1 MSENLDKLNMFY
13 KKLDPTVAGLVGAG
27 LGWMLSDTLV
37 DTPRGRWTPQQER
50 EWERVIE
57 QASKRSRDRKLLSLL
72 RRKDVDI
79 EKNLMP
85 SGKKV
90 GYIPKKTGSISDPA
104 KKRWTNP
111 EASAASKPTGRVRR
125 DAPVEPE
132 TTPDKMRPTMRAI
145 VGNRRDD
152 SKFPLIMSLAY
163 TSQNIKKD
171 LFSGSAKPAKDSTS
185 KLNSLSKKRM
195 FGLRPNRKKITRAMN
210 DRTDAQGSTGQRE
223 RQSDKDIEKDRLSI
237 PPRQGL
243 VFDPAKKRWTNPD
256 NVGKTVTEVQGRKR
270 IRGTG
275 TGVHEGAIATGKV
288 GGKGEGSAVSGRKF
302 RDAKEEEGQKPQKK
316 KVSAS
321 ALKRFMDNKKSAKKG
336 SSKDKLKGRLA
347 IRRN

>member
-72 RRKDVDI
+72 RRKDIDI
-79 EKNLMP
+79 EK
-85 SGKKV
+85 
-90 GYIPKKTGSISDPA
+90 
-104 KKRWTNP
+104 
-111 EASAASKPTGRVRR
+111 
-125 DAPVEPE
+125 
-132 TTPDKMRPTMRAI
+132 
-145 VGNRRDD
+145 
-152 SKFPLIMSLAY
+152 
-163 TSQNIKKD
+163 D
-171 LFSGSAKPAKDSTS
+171 LFGGSAKPAKDSTS

-195 FGLRPNRKKITRAMN
+195 FVLRPNRKKITRAMN
-210 DRTDAQGSTGQRE
+210 ERTDAQWSTGYRDM
-223 RQSDKDIEKDRLSI
+223 QSDKDIEKDRLSI